1 MDLSQLAQGALSTIA
16 ADPFQVVKDLFSVV
30 GAFATVYTL
39 VTKLQDRRTEVT
51 VKISN
56 GFLTG
61 APGELSDAMLL
72 LEAVNTGGRPVVLA
86 SSLFRLPDR
95 RQLISFKQSGEAR
108 LPHELKPG
116 RSCTFWMPIGEAAG
130 SLRRS
135 GYHGTVQL
143 IGEFRDQ
150 TGRVFTGGSY
160 ELNLDSWLG

>member
-1 MDLSQLAQGALSTIA
+1 MDLTQMVQGALAAIA
-16 ADPFQVVKDLFSVV
+16 ADPFQAVKDLFSVV

-39 VTKLQDRRTEVT
+39 VAKLQDRRTEVT

-95 RQLISFKQSGEAR
+95 RQLVSLEQTGEVR

-116 RSCTFWMPIGEAAG
+116 RKCTFWMPIAEAAG
-130 SLRRS
+130 NLRRS
-135 GYHGTVQL
+135 GYHGKVQL

-150 TGRVFTGGSY
+150 TDRVFTGDSY
-160 ELNLDSWLG
+160 ELNLDGWQG